1 MVTGDAAMLN
11 ENNNYA
17 SKMSS
22 ANPNLKVTIPPVSD
36 INKKA
41 IWNKPSYM
49 LCISEKS
56 KVKKEAA
63 EFINWFINS
72 EESNDIMMAERG
84 VPSPQN
90 IRDHLLD
97 SGKLNEKQQEMFE
110 YADQVVEY
118 TGDTPDPDPMGISEV
133 SKSLQDCAY
142 SAFYGNITTKEAAEK
157 FRKEA
162 NEILERNN

>member
-1 MVTGDAAMLN
+1 MEQAFI
-11 ENNNYA
+11 YA
-17 SKMSS
+17 LHLRKIKK
-22 ANPNLKVTIPPVSD
+22 LK
-36 INKKA
+36 KK
-41 IWNKPSYM
+41 
-49 LCISEKS
+49 
-56 KVKKEAA
+56 AA

-97 SGKLNEKQQEMFE
+97 SGKLNERQREMFGMLIR
-110 YADQVVEY
+110 VVEY

-162 NEILERNN
+162 NEILERNTNRI

>member
-1 MVTGDAAMLN
+1 MGSEMCIRDS
-11 ENNNYA
+11 A